1 MKGLEL
7 IDILG
12 KDLFQLL
19 SCKTHKKSIILIRCL
34 PPLGSRIL
42 KISNTDYQQTK
53 YVKMLYELID
63 HI

>member
-7 IDILG
+7 ISWC

-19 SCKTHKKSIILIRCL
+19 SCKTHKASIKLIRCL
-34 PPLGSRIL
+34 PSLGSRIL

-53 YVKMLYELID
+53 YVKMSYELID